1 MDTDKLIAF
10 VAVADERSFSR
21 AADELGVSEEL
32 LRRRV
37 RDLELSLGHPLLAHT
52 TGVVRLTPEGDATL
66 PAAREAISA
75 LAAVG
80 HAAASIGGVRGRVRL
95 GMVTGAEPEF
105 FPPLLARF
113 VAEHP
118 DIRLEITTGPSPALE
133 SRIADGS
140 LDLAF
145 IAHIEPSEHIRYSFT
160 EPLVA
165 FGVEGATTISV
176 HDLAARPIIV
186 LDANADVRRRLE
198 RAAAFA
204 GAQLDV
210 VAQVP
215 TPTLAL
221 GLAEESLGVVVL
233 AVGLAPGPAPVVL
246 DHDGEP
252 ITVHVGIIAHP
263 EHRSAATERL
273 LAVLADVLDRS

>member
-165 FGVEGATTISV
+165 HTGGLHFQAADMARRIAAGELTSTI
-176 HDLAARPIIV
+176 RP
-186 LDANADVRRRLE
+186 
-198 RAAAFA
+198 
-204 GAQLDV
+204 
-210 VAQVP
+210 
-215 TPTLAL
+215 
-221 GLAEESLGVVVL
+221 
-233 AVGLAPGPAPVVL
+233 
-246 DHDGEP
+246 
-252 ITVHVGIIAHP
+252 
-263 EHRSAATERL
+263 
-273 LAVLADVLDRS
+273 LADSIATMEVMDDARRQIGEVFDEERPA